1 MLQKLT
7 KESHT
12 NPFKKPFS
20 LTRVKPGKILDNEA
34 TDTAFGPLAI
44 IDHAVMEKGLTI
56 KMHEHINDEILSYVY
71 SGVMHHEDSAD
82 FKAPIARGK
91 LMMMNAG
98 KSFWHEE
105 KVDNNQVEM
114 LQIFIRPEKT
124 NLSPEI
130 QFYDKPVD
138 NQNWH
143 LMVGPKESDAPLYVR
158 QQVYI
163 LDAHPK
169 AGDELSIPNFSGF
182 TPFLYVM
189 RGEITANNFIVSK
202 QEAITDLT
210 MPLPSISINEDS
222 TLVLFFVDKH
232 APMSLNGTIS
242 GVKSK

>member
-1 MLQKLT
+1 
-7 KESHT
+7 
-12 NPFKKPFS
+12 
-20 LTRVKPGKILDNEA
+20 
-34 TDTAFGPLAI
+34 
-44 IDHAVMEKGLTI
+44 
-56 KMHEHINDEILSYVY
+56 
-71 SGVMHHEDSAD
+71 
-82 FKAPIARGK
+82 
-91 LMMMNAG
+91 
-98 KSFWHEE
+98 
-105 KVDNNQVEM
+105 M

-143 LMVGPKESDAPLYVR
+143 LMVGPKGSDAPLYVR

-169 AGDELSIPNFSGF
+169 AGDELSIPELSGY

-189 RGEITANNFIVSK
+189 HGEITASHFIINK
-202 QEAITDLT
+202 QEAVTDLIE
-210 MPLPSISINEDS
+210 PLSSITVNKDS

-242 GVKSK
+242 GVKSQ

>member
-1 MLQKLT
+1 
-7 KESHT
+7 
-12 NPFKKPFS
+12 
-20 LTRVKPGKILDNEA
+20 
-34 TDTAFGPLAI
+34 
-44 IDHAVMEKGLTI
+44 
-56 KMHEHINDEILSYVY
+56 SYVY

-105 KVDNNQVEM
+105 KVDNDQVEM

-189 RGEITANNFIVSK
+189 RGEITVNNFIVSKKEAITDLTMPLQSNSIYYILDTHTIAVDDLSIPNFSCFTIFLYVMRGEITVNNFIVSK

-242 GVKSK
+242 